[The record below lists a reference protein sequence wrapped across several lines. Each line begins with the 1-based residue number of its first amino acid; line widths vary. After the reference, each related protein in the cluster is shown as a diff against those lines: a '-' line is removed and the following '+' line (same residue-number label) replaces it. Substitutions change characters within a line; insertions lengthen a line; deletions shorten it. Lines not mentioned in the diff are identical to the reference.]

1 LTAIKDVHPRFG
13 QHGAVS
19 IHERE
24 TVMAEST
31 TTVPVSV
38 EKQRTGRRHA
48 ETSPLEG
55 LRRHVDHLFED
66 FQRGYWH
73 VPFRQ
78 GVLDVEPYWRGEV
91 AFGAVPAVDI
101 VETDTGYKVT
111 AELPG
116 VAAADVDVKFSNG
129 TLTITGEKH
138 EEKEE
143 KKADYFLSER
153 HYGAFKRS
161 FRVAEGIDADKIEAK
176 FKDGILTVLLPKTAE
191 ARKKSKT
198 IPVAKS

>member
-1 LTAIKDVHPRFG
+1 MP
-13 QHGAVS
+13 
-19 IHERE
+19 
-24 TVMAEST
+24 EST
-31 TTVPVSV
+31 TKVPVSL
-38 EKQRTGRRHA
+38 EKRRAGRHA
-48 ETSPLEG
+48 EGTPFEG
-55 LRRHVDHLFED
+55 LRRHVDNLFDD

-78 GVLDVEPYWRGEV
+78 GVLDVEPFWRGEV

-116 VAAADVDVKFSNG
+116 VAAADIDVKFSGG

-161 FRVAEGIDADKIEAK
+161 FRVADGIDADKIEAK
-176 FKDGILTVLLPKTAE
+176 FKDGVLTVMLPKTAE

-198 IPVAKS
+198 IAVEKS